1 MYKFSTVKKA
11 CDFLS
16 YKTQKRWDSKFEIV
30 NGKRFYFVWRADFLP
45 LNQCHWGLVC
55 RGNKEQILAK
65 LERLANSPELP
76 SFV

>member
-1 MYKFSTVKKA
+1 MYQFSTVKKA

-16 YKTQKRWDSKFEIV
+16 LKHGAFYSFKFEMLH
-30 NGKRFYFVWRADFLP
+30 GKRFYFVWRADLLP
-45 LNQCHWGLVC
+45 FNQRQNTLIC

-65 LERLANSPELP
+65 LECIANAPQLP